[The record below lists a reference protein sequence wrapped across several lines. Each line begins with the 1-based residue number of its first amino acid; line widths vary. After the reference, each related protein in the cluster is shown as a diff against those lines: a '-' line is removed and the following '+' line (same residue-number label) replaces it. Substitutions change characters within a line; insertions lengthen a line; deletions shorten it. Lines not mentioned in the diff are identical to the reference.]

1 MDRNPN
7 DGFNTGNTG
16 QGGTGSTPTYG
27 AGGMGSAGSTGA
39 SSDRPEG
46 MRDVPGAPGVYTG
59 GGTPG
64 SSSASGGA
72 STGNFADRAGSA
84 RDTATERLGQARE
97 MAGERLGQAR
107 EAAASGLSNVR
118 ERAGELRTTLAD
130 KLEQGAEKLRGGTS
144 GTHGA
149 AYAAPG
155 SISIAADGSAG
166 QLSNTIAGAAQ
177 GAADF
182 LRDADMQNLKVGIE
196 KQVREN
202 PARTLLIAVGLGYL
216 IGKAFRR

>member
-7 DGFNTGNTG
+7 DGFNTGGAGT
-16 QGGTGSTPTYG
+16 GGTGGSSGFGAGSSGSTGGYG

-64 SSSASGGA
+64 
-72 STGNFADRAGSA
+72 TGNTGGGMADRASNV
-84 RDTATERLGQARE
+84 RDAATEK
-97 MAGERLGQAR
+97 LGQAR
-107 EAAASGLSNVR
+107 EAAASGLSTVR
-118 ERAGELRTTLAD
+118 DKAGDLRSTLAD
-130 KLEQGAEKLRGGTS
+130 RLEAGAEKLRGGVS
-144 GTHGA
+144 GTSGA
-149 AYAAPG
+149 AYASAG
-155 SISIAADGSAG
+155 SISIEADGGSG
-166 QLSNTIAGAAQ
+166 QLTNRLATGLQ
-177 GAADF
+177 GTADF
-182 LRDADMQNLKVGIE
+182 LRDADMQNLKAGVE
-196 KQVREN
+196 RQVREN